1 MSFLINNNTFSS
13 DDSGKRSTR
22 LDFLSKTI
30 TDVKVEL
37 SISGDMLSWA
47 LNASDIYT
55 ELLTSKNVQKGIVG
69 EAVQTYQENFN
80 ELKKNYQILKNI
92 IISRYADNPE
102 KLVIY
107 SAGGR
112 TPITM
117 DGLKRAAELMIQ
129 GNNKLAELADP
140 NVLPVN
146 MIDNLQDIVNQI
158 NVNFMKASLEK
169 EEYQKKLKEY
179 HRIFDE
185 DTRKL
190 RALYNWAVVFWGND
204 NPKLITIG
212 FDIKRKRTVKDEG

>member
-1 MSFLINNNTFSS
+1 MSFLINNNTFSA

-22 LDFLSKTI
+22 LGLLSETVN
-30 TDVKVEL
+30 DVAAEL
-37 SISGDMLSWA
+37 SISDGMLNWA
-47 LNASDIYT
+47 LNASDNYSN
-55 ELLTSKNVQKGIVG
+55 LLTVKDVQKGIVA
-69 EAVQTYQENFN
+69 EAVQTYQENFQ
-80 ELKKNYQILKNI
+80 ELKKKYQILKNI
-92 IISRYADNPE
+92 IISRYAENPE

-107 SAGGR
+107 SVEGR

-117 DGLKRAAELMIQ
+117 DGLKRSAELLIQ

-146 MIDNLQDIVNQI
+146 MIDSLQDIVNQI

-185 DTRKL
+185 NTRKL
-190 RALYNWAVVFWGND
+190 RALYNWAVAFWGNE

-212 FDIKRKRTVKDEG
+212 FDIKRKRVRIDD